1 MSVNVIPVIVLP
13 PLFLTVMVYTI
24 ISPAPVVLFPL
35 SVTAAVFVTSSDAD
49 AVIEVT
55 VPSSVVLPSPSS
67 PSSLISVT
75 SFVLP
80 GLDAVTKTV
89 LETLPVSTAAC
100 AIV

>member
-1 MSVNVIPVIVLP
+1 M
-13 PLFLTVMVYTI
+13 YTI
-24 ISPAPVVLFPL
+24 ISPAPVVPFPL

-55 VPSSVVLPSPSS
+55 VPSFVVLPSPSS

-100 AIV
+100 TIV